1 MSGRDQ
7 TSPSPPRQQG
17 VLNTPQ
23 FRPEDRENNRAF
35 CREVFA
41 SSAAL
46 FQQIKQLTN
55 RVSDANTPWTQA
67 MMEKMSPALHEAMNI
82 TAALMA
88 FGNSMR
94 FTHDH
99 YDELALIK
107 TNTEFRAFLAKHS
120 VKSPEQIEAEEKQQ
134 EMIGVA
140 VDAATKAAMAAIQ
153 THFGSQPVS
162 PAAKTPPSPSPPR
175 NPQAGLSTPPST
187 PPPGPCRVNGRPDPN
202 WMNKPM
208 A

>member
-1 MSGRDQ
+1 MSQRDQ
-7 TSPSPPRQQG
+7 TSPSPPRQPG
-17 VLNTPQ
+17 VLQTPQ
-23 FRPEDRENNRAF
+23 FRPEDRENNLAF

-55 RVSDANTPWTQA
+55 RVSDANTPWTSA
-67 MMEKMSPALHEAMNI
+67 MMERMAPALHEGMNAV
-82 TAALMA
+82 AALMA
-88 FGNSMR
+88 FGNSLR

-99 YDELALIK
+99 YAELALIK

-120 VKSPEQIEAEEKQQ
+120 VKSPEQIQAEEQQQ

-153 THFGSQPVS
+153 AHFQTMPV
-162 PAAKTPPSPSPPR
+162 AAQSPSPPP
-175 NPQAGLSTPPST
+175 NPQMGLSTPPST
-187 PPPGPCRVNGRPDPN
+187 PPPEPQPTLRQRDPKFQN
-202 WMNKPM
+202 WKNKPM